1 MTAIAAASGGDE
13 NTVCMNGI
21 VLKREQM
28 EAIDAFLGGKDV
40 MAVLPTGF
48 GKSMIY
54 QSFIRIKDSRSEDS
68 SDNYSTSCLVIVPL

>member
-1 MTAIAAASGGDE
+1 
-13 NTVCMNGI
+13 
-21 VLKREQM
+21 M

-54 QSFIRIKDSRSEDS
+54 QSFIRIKDLRSEDS
-68 SDNYSTSCLVIVPL
+68 SDNYSTSCLVIVPLKSIIEEQVKSNDFSLKAVAFNESV